1 MVLAVWTELPQFS
14 DKVWTIFPQAKEG
27 AIMKYFDFR
36 ALILTDFEN
45 YEVSQKDVN
54 YVKMKLM
61 ESSNNYANIVIE
73 KQRGEVENDEP

>member
-1 MVLAVWTELPQFS
+1 
-14 DKVWTIFPQAKEG
+14 
-27 AIMKYFDFR
+27 MKYFDFR
-36 ALILTDFEN
+36 ALILTDFEH